1 MFLGEARIYNFT
13 LYQMTTSRPIFFLRI
28 DDSHCNRI
36 HSSITTV
43 HCFAILM
50 WESNQKNIVQCTGI
64 ELQES
69 MGRYIFR
76 RNVTEVM
83 LKIMLKP
90 IQSINQSNNKTLHQ
104 FKLKEFPDDTLMVT
118 QDLKF
123 ILGRIE
129 NIGSEDPGYQH
140 FLLFPQ
146 CFQKHSSVG
155 DMGLFDKGLSCN
167 LM

>member
-1 MFLGEARIYNFT
+1 
-13 LYQMTTSRPIFFLRI
+13 MTVIATGFIPLSPLFIVLQYLCGKATSDF
-28 DDSHCNRI
+28 
-36 HSSITTV
+36 
-43 HCFAILM
+43 
-50 WESNQKNIVQCTGI
+50 EKNIVQSTGI

-69 MGRYIFR
+69 MGRRIFR

-104 FKLKEFPDDTLMVT
+104 SKLKEFPDDTLMLT

-129 NIGSEDPGYQH
+129 NIGREDPGYQH